1 MYRFSKDYSV
11 GGITYF
17 SGVSFKGPYVI
28 ENNCVSGLGVKNV
41 PLDYVEEY
49 EVAKMAKK
57 KRLKKQKEKIE
68 PKSGAESSRVSD
80 SKI

>member
-1 MYRFSKDYSV
+1 
-11 GGITYF
+11 
-17 SGVSFKGPYVI
+17 
-28 ENNCVSGLGVKNV
+28 VSGLGVKNV

-57 KRLKKQKEKIE
+57 KRAKKQKEKIE

>member
-1 MYRFSKDYSV
+1 MYRFVKNYSV
-11 GGITYF
+11 GGITYHA
-17 SGVSFKGPYVI
+17 GVSFKGPYSLD
-28 ENNCVSGLGVKNV
+28 NDCVSGLGVKSV

-49 EVAKMAKK
+49 EMAKMAKK
-57 KRLKKQKEKIE
+57 KRAKKLKEKIE